1 MLKRKVRFWKAKW
14 TFKLTNIEVQGPGAA
29 SEFREISWLDDITDS
44 MDKFEQ
50 TPGFDDGQGNLTCCS
65 LSDCKDSD
73 TTEPL
78 NWIVK

>member
-1 MLKRKVRFWKAKW
+1 MM
-14 TFKLTNIEVQGPGAA
+14 I
-29 SEFREISWLDDITDS
+29 WLVGITDS

-65 LSDCKDSD
+65 LSDCKDLD

-78 NWIVK
+78 N